1 MAEIALD
8 NLASGRVETPATR
21 SHAVRGL
28 GSGDRGWIVREKAS
42 DEAPGPAAHADR
54 PAGTSVAPDLT
65 FDPGLPVAFVGFDRG
80 DDGIARTSGR
90 AA

>member
-21 SHAVRGL
+21 SHAARDRG
-28 GSGDRGWIVREKAS
+28 SDDRGWIAREKAS
-42 DEAPGPAAHADR
+42 GEAPGSAAHAGR

-65 FDPGLPVAFVGFDRG
+65 F
-80 DDGIARTSGR
+80 
-90 AA
+90 